1 MKNKIKRQS
10 ICRFSPSS
18 ELVSLRDRASTAPKT
33 PKPPNSRRRIAH
45 IGNFELVWF
54 GDGSFHWSD
63 VYQWLLMTSWRNFF
77 GLIVGVYFVI
87 NLLFALAYVA
97 GGDGIEN
104 AEPGSFWD
112 AFFFSVQTMATIGYG
127 AMYPKTPYAH
137 FLVTIEVLI
146 GLLAVAMA
154 TSLMFARF
162 SRPTAR
168 VLFSQVTVICP
179 YNGVPTLMFRAA
191 NQRRHKIVEAQ
202 IRVHLLRWE
211 TSQEGHEMRRF
222 YELTLARAYSPF
234 FLLSWMVMHPIDST
248 SPLYGETLESLMAEE
263 AQIVVMLTGLDE
275 AGSGTVHASYL
286 YTPAD
291 ILWEQDFVDILTTCP
306 NGARHI
312 DYSRFHDTRPLTKE
326 NW

>member
-1 MKNKIKRQS
+1 
-10 ICRFSPSS
+10 
-18 ELVSLRDRASTAPKT
+18 
-33 PKPPNSRRRIAH
+33 
-45 IGNFELVWF
+45 
-54 GDGSFHWSD
+54 
-63 VYQWLLMTSWRNFF
+63 MTSWQKFF
-77 GLIVGVYFVI
+77 GLIVGAYFAI

-168 VLFSQVTVICP
+168 ILFSQVAVICP

-191 NQRRHKIVEAQ
+191 NQRSHKIVEAQ
-202 IRVHLLRWE
+202 IRVTLLRQE
-211 TSQEGHEMRRF
+211 VTSEGHQMRRF
-222 YELTLARAYSPF
+222 YELSLARAYSPF
-234 FLLSWMVMHPIDST
+234 FLLSWMVMHPIDPA
-248 SPLYGETLESLMAEE
+248 SPLHGETLTSLIDRD

-275 AGSGTVHASYL
+275 AGSQTVHASYL
-286 YTPAD
+286 YAPED
-291 ILWEQDFVDILTTCP
+291 ILWNHRFVDVLTPCP
-306 NGARHI
+306 SGARYI
-312 DYSRFHDTRPLTKE
+312 DYPRFHDTQPLSLE

>member
-1 MKNKIKRQS
+1 M
-10 ICRFSPSS
+10 SP
-18 ELVSLRDRASTAPKT
+18 RDRASTASNT
-33 PKPPNSRRRIAH
+33 PKPPNSRRRIVH
-45 IGNFELVWF
+45 IGTFEFEWF
-54 GDGSFHWSD
+54 GDWSFHWSD
-63 VYQWLLMTSWRNFF
+63 LYQWLLMTSWLNFF
-77 GLIVGVYFVI
+77 GLIIGAYFAI
-87 NLLFALAYVA
+87 NLFFALAYLA

-104 AEPGSFWD
+104 AEPGSFAD

-137 FLVTIEVLI
+137 FLVAIEVLV

-168 VLFSQVTVICP
+168 ILFSQVTVICP
-179 YNGVPTLMFRAA
+179 YNGVPTLIFRAA
-191 NQRRHKIVEAQ
+191 NQRHHHIVEAQ
-202 IRVHLLRWE
+202 IRVHLLRRE
-211 TSQEGHEMRRF
+211 TTQEGHRMRRF

-234 FLLSWMVMHPIDST
+234 FLLSWTVMHPIDRT
-248 SPLYGETLESLMAEE
+248 SPLWGETRESLIAED
-263 AQIVVMLTGLDE
+263 AQIIVMVTGLDE
-275 AGSGTVHASYL
+275 AGSQTVHASYL

-291 ILWEQDFVDILTTCP
+291 ILWGHYFVDILTTYP

-312 DYSRFHDTRPLTKE
+312 DYSRFHHTRPLTEE